1 VPDCSGNRRFSIP
14 EVRNEMRHLAQT
26 NLWYLA
32 RYIIG
37 NDWLVERTHK
47 PVCDHFVQKDPDKEW
62 DKQDTVKKRLL
73 LYPRGSLKSTLNFID
88 TMQWIL
94 CFPDIVII
102 ILTAADDLATDF
114 VEELKN
120 YFLAEKD
127 DDTGAWIRSTL
138 FQALFPEFLALK
150 TQDQGTWR

>member
-1 VPDCSGNRRFSIP
+1 MHIQPFIINNFQPCPFATS
-14 EVRNEMRHLAQT
+14 EVRK
-26 NLWYLA
+26 
-32 RYIIG
+32 G
-37 NDWLVERTHK
+37 
-47 PVCDHFVQKDPDKEW
+47 PDQEN
-62 DKQDTVKKRLL
+62 VHNS
-73 LYPRGSLKSTLNFID
+73 GD